1 MQHSV
6 FKLPRASAWI
16 SSLLRE
22 AYLHLSLLHIHVQ
35 PGSSQWLLLSAL
47 EFRVIAVDVIHNQEP
62 EQFLKWHIWHTPAEV
77 PSSPSCYRCDLCKAD
92 IFKLCTGAQKTWLTY
107 TYTRHNFN
115 RCAENPS
122 VLNPNQIV
130 DFLDFPFHIHFI
142 FIYCNM
148 HNADSKLHFFSK

>member
-47 EFRVIAVDVIHNQEP
+47 EFWVIAVDVIHNQKP
-62 EQFLKWHIWHTPAEV
+62 EQSWNDTFGAHQHKYPPLPRAIVVIFAKQIFLNCALAH
-77 PSSPSCYRCDLCKAD
+77 R
-92 IFKLCTGAQKTWLTY
+92 KLGSLIRTQDTTLT
-107 TYTRHNFN
+107 
-115 RCAENPS
+115 AENTS

-148 HNADSKLHFFSK
+148 HNADSK